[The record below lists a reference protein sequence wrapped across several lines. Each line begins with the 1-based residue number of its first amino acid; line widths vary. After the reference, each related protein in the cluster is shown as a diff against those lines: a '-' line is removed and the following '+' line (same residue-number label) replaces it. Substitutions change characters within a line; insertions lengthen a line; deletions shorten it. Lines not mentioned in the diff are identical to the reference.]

1 MTEREYDF
9 SNKNPD
15 EALTDDEIDHFSEG
29 MKLKNTS
36 EPSMEFTELFG
47 AAVKSTAKE
56 LDKLF
61 A

>member
-9 SNKNPD
+9 SNKNPN
-15 EALTDDEIDHFSEG
+15 EALTDDEIDHFDEG

-36 EPSMEFTELFG
+36 APSEEFTALFG
-47 AAVKSTAKE
+47 AAVKSTSKE
-56 LDKLF
+56 LDNLF